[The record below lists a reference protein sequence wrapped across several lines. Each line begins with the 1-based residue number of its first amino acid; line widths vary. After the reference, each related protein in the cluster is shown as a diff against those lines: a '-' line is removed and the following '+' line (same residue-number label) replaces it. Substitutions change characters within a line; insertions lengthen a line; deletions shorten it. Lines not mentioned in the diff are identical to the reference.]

1 MADYSVMKDAVP
13 NFPTPNLSDIKGLT
27 TAEAKKR
34 QEIFG
39 KNEIPEVK
47 ELLWHNRRLLQKDSR
62 SICSGLLQ
70 ILLET

>member
-47 ELLWHNRRLLQKDSR
+47 ELLWHNTK
-62 SICSGLLQ
+62 G
-70 ILLET
+70 

>member
-47 ELLWHNRRLLQKDSR
+47 ELLCTTQTDSR
-62 SICSGLLQ
+62 SISSRLFQ
-70 ILLET
+70 ICLAKSI

>member
-1 MADYSVMKDAVP
+1 MADYSAMKDAVP
-13 NFPTPNLSDIKGLT
+13 NFPSPNLSDIKGLT

-47 ELLWHNRRLLQKDSR
+47 ELLWYNRRLPQKDNR
-62 SICSGLLQ
+62 NICSGWFQ
-70 ILLET
+70 NFFET